1 MTGQQPVRYFNVPED
16 TIYLILGILRL
27 EKDGVK
33 NPASNIDTALEE
45 LKECCAGRS
54 DRRQPAPSS
63 KHGINLV
70 KYVKREM
77 TPEQQEVL
85 RKLQCDTGYGDWE
98 IPFDLDEH
106 DAAVAEKARKDER
119 EKVLPL
125 VKTAQNTQL
134 ALFRACWDENIIELV
149 KQVGS
154 DLHEIEESLR
164 HHKEGVKK

>member
-119 EKVLPL
+119 DK
-125 VKTAQNTQL
+125 
-134 ALFRACWDENIIELV
+134 ALLELKSDLGTRFISPENNQWSRGRNSGLLECCNIIGEF
-149 KQVGS
+149 
-154 DLHEIEESLR
+154 LR
-164 HHKEGVKK
+164 QHKEEP